1 MAGTGEAKKESQERK
16 PRETAKKE
24 SQERRPRKKN
34 GARKTAVPP

>member
-1 MAGTGEAKKESQERK
+1 MAGTGEAKKESQEGK

-24 SQERRPRKKN
+24 GQERRPRKKN

>member
-1 MAGTGEAKKESQERK
+1 MAGSGEAKKESQERK
-16 PRETAKKE
+16 PRKKAKRD